1 MLNDFNL
8 ALDDPFGNA
17 DRYGVML
24 NGVVFRFCADIVNC
38 FVEEIALGRLN
49 LSDSPIIAANIFL
62 CGEFAVLVGGVGIN
76 QLIAVIDAVLC
87 SSKRSVALC
96 LLCFSVGL
104 FYGYGKLL
112 QNIDK
117 FTFSRLVP
125 NNRCSL

>member
-1 MLNDFNL
+1 MLNDFNF
-8 ALDDPFGNA
+8 ALDDLFGNA

-24 NGVVFRFCADIVNC
+24 NGVVLRFSADIVNC
-38 FVEEIALGRLN
+38 FVEKIALGRLN

-87 SSKRSVALC
+87 SGKRSVALC

-112 QNIDK
+112 QNIGK

-125 NNRCSL
+125 NNGCSL